1 MQKKNDATG
10 KEQQPIMVM
19 PYTPYNSVEEDEIDL
34 RELFGVLKKRK
45 KIIIATSILF
55 VLLALAYVISAKPVY
70 EAKATIQIGKVI
82 KKNEKTG
89 LLMSQYFDN
98 VKNLKQY
105 LDIKYDTS
113 GKYRDKNA
121 TGYIKSITIAKR
133 NASRAFLNITAYA
146 HNNKEAIKSIQKP
159 IDDILK
165 QDKAY
170 YDTIIENKKD
180 ILERLNQNFI
190 YDKTVIL
197 PQLKQ
202 DLEILKTVGLKKID
216 VKIKLIK
223 SVSISALKNKIKQ
236 NEVEISKKITIIKSM
251 RKESLHLIK
260 ENPNIAI
267 MISMQITNLE
277 NNIVGLKT
285 KIIGLESKISI
296 LKKETIPNLAAE
308 KRKLLEITIPAKEA
322 EIDKMT
328 SMTLP
333 RIQMQIKNTKMT
345 MKEPY
350 LVMTHIV
357 NKIYT
362 HNKPIKPKKRL
373 IFVVALITGLIL
385 GIFLAFFLEFLEKDD
400 SSVDVSQ
407 GRTNR

>member
-1 MQKKNDATG
+1 MQKKSDTID
-10 KEQQPIMVM
+10 KEQQQIMVM
-19 PYTPYNSVEEDEIDL
+19 PYMPYNSVEEDEIDL

-55 VLLALAYVISAKPVY
+55 VLLALAYIFLAKPIY
-70 EAKATIQIGKVI
+70 SAKATIQIGKVL
-82 KKNEKTG
+82 KKNENTG
-89 LLMSQYFDN
+89 VLMSQYFDN

-121 TGYIKSITIAKR
+121 TGYIKSITIGKR
-133 NASRAFLNITAYA
+133 NASRGFLNITAYA

-180 ILERLNQNFI
+180 ILERLNQKFI

-202 DLEILKTVGLKKID
+202 DLELLKTVELKKID
-216 VKIKLIK
+216 DKIK
-223 SVSISALKNKIKQ
+223 SVNLVNISALKNKIKQ
-236 NEVEISKKITIIKSM
+236 NEVEISKKTTAIKSM
-251 RKESLHLIK
+251 RKEILHVVKKDPAL
-260 ENPNIAI
+260 AT
-267 MISMQITNLE
+267 MASMQIANLE
-277 NNIVGLKT
+277 NDTANLKT
-285 KIIGLESKISI
+285 KIIDLESKISI
-296 LKKETIPNLAAE
+296 LKKETIPNLIAE
-308 KRKLLEITIPAKEA
+308 KRKLLEIIIPAKEA
-322 EIDKMT
+322 EINKMT
-328 SMTLP
+328 SITLP
-333 RIQMQIKNTKMT
+333 GIQMQIKHTKMT

-385 GIFLAFFLEFLEKDD
+385 GIFLAFFLEFLSKEEL
-400 SSVDVSQ
+400 STDVA
-407 GRTNR
+407 NK